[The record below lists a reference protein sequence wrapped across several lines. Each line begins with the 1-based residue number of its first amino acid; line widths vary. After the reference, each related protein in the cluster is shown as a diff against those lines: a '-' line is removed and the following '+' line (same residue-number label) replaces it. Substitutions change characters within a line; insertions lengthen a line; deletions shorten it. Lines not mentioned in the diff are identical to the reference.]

1 MIYKDLHGD
10 SSLSPYNH
18 TQAAG
23 VQGPDHSSTLLPGF
37 QTVHLSSFI

>member
-23 VQGPDHSSTLLPGF
+23 VQGPDHSSHYC
-37 QTVHLSSFI
+37 QVSKQFI